1 MGGNA
6 TAAYNRNESKSRP
19 CGERAG
25 RRGRR
30 CAARRSAP
38 GASARAISCRS
49 ARGARTISP
58 PACSALRG
66 RCASG
71 RRDARG
77 GDVGGRSRA
86 ARILRAGRCGNGR
99 CRGGGNGCAQV
110 RAAGDSKSGPNG
122 RRLGRAAV
130 RRYHRGTF
138 IRRSAMRPPRLD
150 QLDDLD
156 RNLVALLQANAR
168 ASVADLARQLGVART
183 TVLARIARLERTQ
196 VIAGYSVRLGQDV
209 LDASIYAYV
218 GIILAPKYGKD
229 VLKRLDR
236 MPEVQLLCAVSGEY
250 DYVAWLRADSP
261 ERLNDLLDQ
270 IGALEGVERTT
281 TSIIL
286 ARKIDR
292 GSMG

>member
-1 MGGNA
+1 M
-6 TAAYNRNESKSRP
+6 AAGAASVAAARERAS
-19 CGERAG
+19 RAG
-25 RRGRR
+25 RRARPHDAPAVTAA
-30 CAARRSAP
+30 AARMAARTFA
-38 GASARAISCRS
+38 GERARAQTR
-49 ARGARTISP
+49 P
-58 PACSALRG
+58 
-66 RCASG
+66 
-71 RRDARG
+71 RG
-77 GDVGGRSRA
+77 G
-86 ARILRAGRCGNGR
+86 
-99 CRGGGNGCAQV
+99 
-110 RAAGDSKSGPNG
+110 
-122 RRLGRAAV
+122 RLGRAGV
-130 RRYHRGTF
+130 RRYHRGTA

-292 GSMG
+292 GTLG